1 LIVSVK
7 SELLDLAETAV
18 DICGIEAVRDVYLPD
33 PEPAPDK
40 EAEFG
45 IVTLDDGSAALYF
58 AWLGEGQEDM
68 DTRYAPEHFRGM
80 PVRELLAYYRSDD
93 PAKCSLGLATIN
105 ALTSSL
111 FRRAGYVRPQA
122 GNSLGGM
129 QFENGDRVG
138 MVGYFPSLVE
148 KLRERR
154 IPLTVLEKKSE
165 YVEEG
170 ELFRVTLDPAGL
182 GDCNKVVSTAS
193 TLLNNSIDEI
203 LAAASGAEEL
213 AIIGPTAGFFPD
225 PLFKRGV
232 TAIGGSEVIDAAL
245 ALQRLK
251 ADERVGDAGR
261 KFVIMARDY
270 PGIESILRDC
280 GKRRRIV

>member
-1 LIVSVK
+1 
-7 SELLDLAETAV
+7 
-18 DICGIEAVRDVYLPD
+18 
-33 PEPAPDK
+33 
-40 EAEFG
+40 
-45 IVTLDDGSAALYF
+45 
-58 AWLGEGQEDM
+58 
-68 DTRYAPEHFRGM
+68 
-80 PVRELLAYYRSDD
+80 
-93 PAKCSLGLATIN
+93 
-105 ALTSSL
+105 
-111 FRRAGYVRPQA
+111 
-122 GNSLGGM
+122 
-129 QFENGDRVG
+129 
-138 MVGYFPSLVE
+138 
-148 KLRERR
+148 
-154 IPLTVLEKKSE
+154 
-165 YVEEG
+165 
-170 ELFRVTLDPAGL
+170 LFRVTLDPAGL

>member
-1 LIVSVK
+1 MSVK
-7 SELLDLAETAV
+7 SELLSLAEAAV
-18 DICGIEAVRDVYLPD
+18 DICGIKTVRDVYLPD
-33 PEPAPDK
+33 PDPAEDK
-40 EAEFG
+40 DAEFG
-45 IVTLDDGSAALYF
+45 IVSLDDGSAGLYF

-68 DTRYAPEHFRGM
+68 DTRYRPEHFRGM

-105 ALTSSL
+105 ALTNSL
-111 FRRAGYVRPQA
+111 FRRAGYVRPPA

-129 QFENGDRVG
+129 QFDDGDRVG

-165 YVEEG
+165 FVEESD
-170 ELFRVTLDPAGL
+170 LFRVTLDPGCL
-182 GDCNKVVSTAS
+182 KDCNKVVSTAS

-203 LAAASGAEEL
+203 LAGAASAQEL
-213 AIIGPTAGFFPD
+213 AIIGPTAGVFPD

-232 TAIGGSEVIDAAL
+232 TALGGSEVIDADT

-261 KFVIMARDY
+261 KFVILARDY
-270 PGIESILRDC
+270 PGIDSIMRDC
-280 GKRRRIV
+280 GPRRIV